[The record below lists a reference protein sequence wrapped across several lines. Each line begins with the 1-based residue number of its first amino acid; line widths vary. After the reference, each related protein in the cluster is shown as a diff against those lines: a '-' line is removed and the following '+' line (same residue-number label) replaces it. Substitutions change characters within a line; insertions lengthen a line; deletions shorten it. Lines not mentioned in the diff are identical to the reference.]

1 MNNYIVFD
9 LEWNQGDAPVTK
21 DNKTLVFEIVEIGA
35 VKLNEKREKIDE
47 FTRLIKPQVHKHM
60 HRITGK
66 LIHLS
71 MEDLEQGELF
81 QDVAKEFLEWC
92 GEDPKFCTWG
102 PLDLTEFQRNLD
114 FFGMP
119 LLSDR
124 PLAFYDVQ
132 KLYSLAFDNGKS
144 RRGLESAIDELGI
157 EKDIP
162 FHRALADAEYTAKI
176 FGRLG
181 EKALTR
187 ISFDTYV
194 TPKTKK
200 QEIRITFDN
209 YEKYISREFA
219 NKEDILENIEIMS
232 TKCYLCKKNL
242 KRVVKWFTPNGK
254 HYYSVA
260 YCEKHGYMKAKVRI
274 KKAENDKLYVVKTC
288 RFISGEDMDDLKKKH
303 RKIKKRL
310 KSKDNDD

>member
-1 MNNYIVFD
+1 MSNYIVFD

-47 FTRLIKPQVHKHM
+47 FARLIKPQVHKHM

-157 EKDIP
+157 AKDIP

-242 KRVVKWFTPNGK
+242 KRVVKWFSPNGK

>member
-1 MNNYIVFD
+1 MGNYIVFD

-21 DNKTLVFEIVEIGA
+21 DGKTLVFEIVEIGA
-35 VKLNEKREKIDE
+35 VKLNEKREKIGE
-47 FTRLIKPQVHKHM
+47 FSRLIRPQVHHHM

-71 MEDLEQGELF
+71 MEDLDQGESF
-81 QDVAKEFLEWC
+81 QQVAAEFLEFC

-132 KLYSLAFDNGKS
+132 KLYSLAYDDGRS
-144 RRGLESAIDELGI
+144 RRALETAIDELQL

-176 FGRLG
+176 FKTFGPKVLG
-181 EKALTR
+181 R

-200 QEIRITFDN
+200 QEIRIVFDN
-209 YEKYISREFA
+209 YEKYISREF
-219 NKEDILENIEIMS
+219 NSKEDILENIEIMS

-242 KRVVKWFTPNGK
+242 KRNVKWFSPNGK

-260 YCEKHGYMKAKVRI
+260 ICEKHGFMKAKVRI
-274 KKAENDKLYVVKTC
+274 KKAENGNLYAVKTC
-288 RFISGEDMDDLKKKH
+288 RFISNEDVENLKKKQA
-303 RKIKKRL
+303 RIKK
-310 KSKDNDD
+310 KP